1 MITELDVHRTA
12 KLLIDQHGEAAAVL
26 TASDKAE
33 KLWREG
39 DAEGASTWERV
50 ARAIAALSG
59 TQTEGPIH

>member
-1 MITELDVHRTA
+1 MITELDVHSTA

-33 KLWREG
+33 KLWRQG

-50 ARAIAALSG
+50 ARAIAAM
-59 TQTEGPIH
+59 TTTETDGPVH

>member
-12 KLLIDQHGEAAAVL
+12 KLLIDQHGASAAVL

-33 KLWREG
+33 KLWRQG

-50 ARAIAALSG
+50 ARAVAALSG
-59 TQTEGPIH
+59 TQSEGPIH